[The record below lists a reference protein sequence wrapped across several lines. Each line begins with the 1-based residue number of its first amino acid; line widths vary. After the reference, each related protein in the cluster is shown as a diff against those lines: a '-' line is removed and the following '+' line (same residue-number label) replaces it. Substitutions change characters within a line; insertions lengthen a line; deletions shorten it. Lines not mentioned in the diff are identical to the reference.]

1 MCWSDVIN
9 KSSCFWA
16 ILMNVLQLE
25 HCTNNTDHS
34 TVQYSTVWS
43 LEVSVQRPGGGGVSN
58 MAPLAT
64 GADIEVIEVQEHFM
78 NNNKV
83 EGL

>member
-1 MCWSDVIN
+1 M
-9 KSSCFWA
+9 
-16 ILMNVLQLE
+16 
-25 HCTNNTDHS
+25 
-34 TVQYSTVWS
+34 
-43 LEVSVQRPGGGGVSN
+43 SVRGPGGGGVSN

-64 GADIEVIEVQEHFM
+64 GADIEVIEVQENFM